1 MSGDISIP
9 ELLKKKRNGDE
20 LTSDEINFFIQNVV
34 SGNIQDSQT
43 GAMLMAMYLKGLT
56 DNETV
61 SLTAA
66 MVHSGDQLLWNPE
79 WKDILVDK
87 HSTGG
92 CGDKISLVLAPAL
105 AACGF
110 KVPMISGRGLEH
122 TGGTLDKM
130 ESIAG
135 FRVQLSETEM
145 KYALETAGCFIAG
158 PTMTLTPGDKELYKR
173 RDVTATV
180 DSIPLVV
187 ASIISKKVA
196 EGTKAL
202 VMDVKV
208 GNAAFFQS
216 EDKARTLASKLIK
229 VSAGF
234 NVQTS
239 VVLTRMDTPIGRAV
253 GNSLEVAEAIDC
265 LKGNGPCDVVELVS
279 TLGGTILE
287 MKGHVNTLNEGK
299 KIISKVLNSG
309 EALEKFRLMLICQG
323 VTEVNAKALCQGDM
337 WSVLP
342 SVSPNYIT
350 IIKANS
356 TGIVKEVNALR
367 VAKAVWKLGAGRSKA
382 DEGIDYKVGVRLLH
396 VQGEKVKI
404 GDGLMEVH
412 HNSPELPANIRKQ
425 LEEAIDISENGDET
439 VQSIIID
446 IITA

>member
-20 LTSDEINFFIQNVV
+20 LTSAEIHFFIKNVV
-34 SGNIQDSQT
+34 NGNIQDSQT

-56 DNETV
+56 DNETE
-61 SLTAA
+61 SLTAE
-66 MVHSGDQLLWNPE
+66 MVQSGDQLHWNPE

-122 TGGTLDKM
+122 TGGTLDKL

-135 FRVQLSETEM
+135 FRVQLSEMEM

-158 PTMTLTPGDKELYKR
+158 PTKNLTPADKELYKR

-196 EGTKAL
+196 EGTKTL

-208 GNAAFFQS
+208 GSAAFFQS
-216 EDKARTLASKLIK
+216 EDKARTLASMLIK

-234 NVQTS
+234 KVQTR
-239 VVLTRMDTPIGRAV
+239 VVLTRMDAPIGRAV

-265 LKGNGPCDVVELVS
+265 LKGNGPHDVVELVS

-287 MKGHVNTLNEGK
+287 MKGHVKTLNEGK
-299 KIISKVLNSG
+299 EIILKVLNSR
-309 EALEKFRLMLICQG
+309 EALEKFRLMLISQG
-323 VTEVNAKALCQGDM
+323 VTEVNATALCQGDM

-342 SVSPNYIT
+342 SVSLNHVT

-356 TGIVKEVNALR
+356 SGIVKVDALR

-382 DEGIDYKVGVRLLH
+382 DEDIDHKVGIRLLH
-396 VQGEKVKI
+396 VEGEKVKI
-404 GDGLMEVH
+404 GEGLMEVH
-412 HNSPELPANIRKQ
+412 HNSSELPADIRKQ
-425 LEEAIDISENGDET
+425 LEEAIDVSENGDET
-439 VQSIIID
+439 VQSLIID
-446 IITA
+446 IIRA

>member
-1 MSGDISIP
+1 MSGNISIP

-34 SGNIQDSQT
+34 SKKIEDAQT

-56 DNETV
+56 DNETE

-66 MVHSGDQLLWNPE
+66 MVHSGDQLHWNPE

-110 KVPMISGRGLEH
+110 KVPMMSGRGLEH
-122 TGGTLDKM
+122 TGGTLDKL

-145 KYALETAGCFIAG
+145 KDALETAGCFIAG
-158 PTMTLTPGDKELYKR
+158 PTEKLTPGDKELYKL

-196 EGTKAL
+196 EGTKTL

-208 GNAAFFQS
+208 GSAAFFQN
-216 EDKARTLASKLIK
+216 EAEARNLASKLIK

-234 NVQTS
+234 EVQTR
-239 VVLTRMDTPIGRAV
+239 VVLTRMDTPVGRAV

-265 LKGNGPCDVVELVS
+265 LKGNGPHDVVELVS
-279 TLGGTILE
+279 TLGGVILE
-287 MKGHVNTLNEGK
+287 MKGHVKTLNEGK
-299 KIISKVLNSG
+299 KIILDVLNSG
-309 EALEKFRLMLICQG
+309 EALEKFRLMLISQG
-323 VTEVNAKALCQGDM
+323 VTEVNATALCQGDM

-342 SVSPNYIT
+342 SVLPNQVT

-356 TGIVKEVNALR
+356 SGIVKEVDAMR
-367 VAKAVWKLGAGRSKA
+367 VAKAAWKLGAGRSKA
-382 DEGIDYKVGVRLLH
+382 GDSVDPKVGIRLLH
-396 VQGEKVKI
+396 VEGEKVKI
-404 GDGLMEVH
+404 GEGLMEVH
-412 HNSPELPANIRKQ
+412 HNSSELDADIRKQ
-425 LEEAIDISENGDET
+425 LEEAIVISENET
-439 VQSIIID
+439 VRSLIID

>member
-9 ELLKKKRNGDE
+9 GLLRKKRNGDE
-20 LTSDEINFFIQNVV
+20 LTSEEINFFIQNVV

-43 GAMLMAMYLKGLT
+43 GAMLMAMYLNGLT

-61 SLTAA
+61 SLTSA
-66 MVHSGDQLLWNPE
+66 MIHSGDQFQWNPE
-79 WKDILVDK
+79 WEDILVDK

-122 TGGTLDKM
+122 TGGTLDKL

-135 FRVQLSETEM
+135 FCVQLSETEM

-158 PTMTLTPGDKELYKR
+158 STMTLTPGDKELYKL

-180 DSIPLVV
+180 DSIPLVI

-196 EGTKAL
+196 EGAKTL

-208 GNAAFFQS
+208 GSAAFFQN
-216 EDKARTLASKLIK
+216 EDKARTLASMLIK
-229 VSAGF
+229 VSSGF
-234 NVQTS
+234 GVQTRA
-239 VVLTRMDTPIGRAV
+239 VLTRMDTPVGRAV

-265 LKGNGPCDVVELVS
+265 LKGNGPRDVVELVS
-279 TLGGTILE
+279 TLGGIILE
-287 MKGHVNTLNEGK
+287 MKGHVKTLTEGK
-299 KIISKVLNSG
+299 ENILKVLNSG
-309 EALEKFRLMLICQG
+309 EALEKFRLMLISQG
-323 VTEVNAKALCQGDM
+323 VTEVTATTLCQEDM

-342 SVSPNYIT
+342 SVSPNHVT

-356 TGIVKEVNALR
+356 SGTVIEVDALR
-367 VAKAVWKLGAGRSKA
+367 VAKAVHKLGAGRSKA
-382 DEGIDYKVGVRLLH
+382 DEPVDHKVGIRLLH
-396 VQGEKVKI
+396 VEGEKVKI
-404 GDGLMEVH
+404 GEGLMEVH
-412 HNSPELPANIRKQ
+412 HNSSELPADIHKQ
-425 LEEAIDISENGDET
+425 LEEAINISENGDET
-439 VQSIIID
+439 VQSLIID
-446 IITA
+446 IITV